1 MNHHAD
7 ISTPEALAPARAL
20 PTRVVVINDHSTS
33 NGGTAALALLSIRQL
48 RARGIPVTLICGDT
62 GENPELKALGVEV
75 FALGSADLLSLPGRT
90 AALRGIHCKTAL
102 ALVKKVIAK
111 RDSPTTI
118 YHVHG
123 WAQILS
129 PAIFRALTPVAPRT
143 YLHAHDTFLA
153 CPNGMYMDYQRGE
166 VCTRRPLSA
175 SCITTHCDKRSY
187 RHKLWR
193 VARHSALFA
202 NLDRRAPWAGLIT
215 IHPDVGEKFIRA
227 GYPAGLIRVLRNPA
241 KPYSA
246 TRIPAEENTTL
257 VYVGRLGHDK
267 GVMDLAEAAAR
278 TATKLRLIGDG
289 ALRAEIAER
298 FPQVELAGWQSPE
311 QISALVQDA
320 RALVMPSHHPEPFAL
335 VLPEAIQSGL
345 PVLVSDTAL
354 MAAEIEA
361 RGLGLR
367 FNVQDTASFDAAIA
381 HLNAL
386 PHTEMAAMS
395 ARGFTSGASLSMT
408 QDSWAEG
415 LLALYETA
423 LH

>member
-1 MNHHAD
+1 MNQHAD
-7 ISTPEALAPARAL
+7 ISPPEALVSTLAL

-33 NGGTAALALLSIRQL
+33 NGGTAALALLSIRHL
-48 RARGIPVTLICGDT
+48 RARGIPVTLICGDD

-75 FALGSADLLSLPGRT
+75 CALGSADLLKLPGHK
-90 AALRGIHCKTAL
+90 AAMRGIHYKAAL

-111 RDSPTTI
+111 RDNPSTI

-129 PAIFRALTPVAPRT
+129 PAIFRALDGVAPRT
-143 YLHAHDTFLA
+143 YLHAHDAFLA

-166 VCTRRPLSA
+166 VCTRHPLSA

-187 RHKLWR
+187 GQKLWR
-193 VARHSALFA
+193 VAPHSALFA
-202 NLDRRAPWAGLIT
+202 KLDRQAPWAGLIT

-227 GYPAGLIRVLRNPA
+227 GYPSDLIRVLRNPA
-241 KPYSA
+241 KPYRA
-246 TRIPAEENTTL
+246 VRIRAEEHATL
-257 VYVGRLGHDK
+257 VYVGRLERDK
-267 GVMDLAEAAAR
+267 GVMDLVEAAAR
-278 TATKLRLIGDG
+278 SATKLRLIGDG
-289 ALRAEIAER
+289 ALSSEIAAR
-298 FPQVELAGWQSPE
+298 FANVELAGWQSTE
-311 QISALVQDA
+311 QITALVQDA

-361 RGLGLR
+361 GG
-367 FNVQDTASFDAAIA
+367 FGQQVTVPHAAGFAGAIA
-381 HLNAL
+381 PRMAL
-386 PHTEMAAMS
+386 PRAEMAEMS
-395 ARGFTSGASLSMT
+395 TRGFTSGAGLSMT
-408 QDSWAEG
+408 QHSWAEG
-415 LLALYETA
+415 LLSLYGTA